1 MGAMDIP
8 ALAPSIVTPFRV
20 TVGITLVNAAISLGF
35 SIHDVVESGWETSL
49 LYASARSLVF
59 LILAIAVSLSRSP
72 AGAVLVA
79 GALAVVQLLDTV
91 IGVIRGDA
99 LYIIAPLVL
108 AVLTGASALWLNARI
123 RQAR

>member
-8 ALAPSIVTPFRV
+8 ALAPSVVTPFRV

-35 SIHDVVESGWETSL
+35 SIYEVVESGWETSL

-59 LILAIAVSLSRSP
+59 LFLAIAVSLSRWP

-99 LYIIAPLVL
+99 LYIVGPLVL
-108 AVLTGASALWLNARI
+108 AILTGASALWLNSRI
-123 RQAR
+123 RRAR

>member
-1 MGAMDIP
+1 M
-8 ALAPSIVTPFRV
+8 
-20 TVGITLVNAAISLGF
+20 GITLVNAAISLGF
-35 SIHDVVESGWETSL
+35 SIYEVVQSDWETSL

-59 LILAIAVSLSRSP
+59 LFLAIAVSLSRWP

-99 LYIIAPLVL
+99 LYIVGPLVL
-108 AVLTGASALWLNARI
+108 AILTGASALWLNSRI

>member
-35 SIHDVVESGWETSL
+35 SIYEVVQSDWETSL
-49 LYASARSLVF
+49 LYASGRSLVF
-59 LILAIAVSLSRSP
+59 LFLAIAVSLSRWP

-91 IGVIRGDA
+91 IGVVRGDA
-99 LYIIAPLVL
+99 LYIVGPLVL
-108 AVLTGASALWLNARI
+108 AILTGASALWLNSRI